1 VGTDRIGVR
10 DYLPTNSQVSAIVA
24 GQTSANAGFS
34 VQAQGR
40 GNPYMSQQEQ
50 QQQTVAESQVRGE
63 NNA

>member
-1 VGTDRIGVR
+1 
-10 DYLPTNSQVSAIVA
+10 
-24 GQTSANAGFS
+24 